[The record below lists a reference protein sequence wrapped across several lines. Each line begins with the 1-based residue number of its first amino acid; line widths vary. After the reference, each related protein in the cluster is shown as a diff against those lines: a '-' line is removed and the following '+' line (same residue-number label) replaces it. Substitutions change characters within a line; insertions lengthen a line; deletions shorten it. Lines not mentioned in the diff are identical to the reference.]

1 MSISSKKCRAKS
13 GVSACRNPNCPEK
26 QSQVVEKQVFQSWL
40 GNATEPEDDPVNPM
54 LLEQTSEGNV
64 VPAETFMGRRIA
76 EIISD
81 DLESISKSVLKKHFH
96 AASLRSDPDKD
107 GQLFSL
113 TVEQPFSYHR
123 RDYVAGERVLFD
135 FESRNSNTA
144 ARMLEDVL
152 YSDGAYGVVSK

>member
-1 MSISSKKCRAKS
+1 MTTRTKKCRAKG
-13 GVSACRNPNCPEK
+13 GVSACKNPNCPEK
-26 QSQVVEKQVFQSWL
+26 QNQVVEQQVFQSWL
-40 GNATEPEDDPVNPM
+40 DNATEPEGDPVNPM
-54 LLEQTSEGNV
+54 LLADTREGNV

-76 EIISD
+76 GIISD
-81 DLESISKSVLKKHFH
+81 DLDKISKSVLKKHFH

-107 GQLFSL
+107 GQVFSL